1 MCHTFA
7 RRPLR
12 QRIIALVAAYA
23 IALASL
29 AAGFGVAQAA
39 VDALDGGY
47 GVICHSGG
55 AEGSPTGSHDSNG
68 AICLKSC
75 IGCIGSLATV
85 MPPTVAPAGPPQLAI
100 KRLDPPAPVVILA
113 SAKANAHRSRGP
125 PLAS

>member
-1 MCHTFA
+1 MRHAFA

-29 AAGFGVAQAA
+29 AAGFGAAQAA
-39 VDALDGGY
+39 VEALDGGY
-47 GVICHSGG
+47 GVICHSDGAGG
-55 AEGSPTGSHDSNG
+55 PPTGSHDSNG

-85 MPPTVAPAGPPQLAI
+85 MPPTVAPAGPPQLAF
-100 KRLDPPAPVVILA
+100 KRLDPPAPVAIVA
-113 SAKANAHRSRGP
+113 GAKTNAYRSRGP